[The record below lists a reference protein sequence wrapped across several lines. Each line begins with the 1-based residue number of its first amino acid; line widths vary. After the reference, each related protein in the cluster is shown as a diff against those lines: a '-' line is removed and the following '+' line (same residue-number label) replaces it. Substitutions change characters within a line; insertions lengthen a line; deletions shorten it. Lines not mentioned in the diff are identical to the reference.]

1 MLSDP
6 LEISVIDPCM
16 RSIVNFDE
24 GLIIDELLVP
34 PGDDLLTLNY
44 IGPTDSV
51 SDMYGNGYDKCGNLT
66 YNWVNTS
73 WKKFENKYF
82 SSNFTIIED
91 EADQFTQNLT
101 STRTGTTLND
111 VATLV
116 ISLPQY
122 PTSTPAMF
130 NVLLTYRECFPFDF
144 AGPKIN
150 DVKIRVGDP
159 GP

>member
-1 MLSDP
+1 M
-6 LEISVIDPCM
+6 
-16 RSIVNFDE
+16 
-24 GLIIDELLVP
+24 
-34 PGDDLLTLNY
+34 
-44 IGPTDSV
+44 GPTDSV

-73 WKKFENKYF
+73 CKKFENEYF

-101 STRTGTTLND
+101 STRTGTTLKD

-122 PTSTPAMF
+122 PSSTPAMF
-130 NVLLTYRECFPFDF
+130 NILLTYRECFPFDF
-144 AGPKIN
+144 TGPKIN
-150 DVKIRVGDP
+150 DLKIRVGDP
-159 GP
+159 GPEIDFFFDQYPCSWNQT